1 MAEHLARILN
11 LVRSVWQSDEDAA
24 RFLNTPH
31 PELGDVKPIER
42 ATSAAGAR
50 AVEEIIERAKNG
62 FPV

>member
-1 MAEHLARILN
+1 MSEHLVRISD
-11 LVRSVWQSDEDAA
+11 LVRSIWQSDEDAA

-31 PELGDVKPIER
+31 PELGGVKPIER

-50 AVEEIIERAKNG
+50 AVEEIIERARNS